1 MINMKL
7 VLPYL
12 INVPPFM
19 LKGLE
24 NKKISF
30 YKKIYLIIKGRFV
43 GSAINKLNGKS
54 FCIFLNLMFKNDG
67 KIYFDG
73 QYYFKKYNDVKIFY
87 PNKRIQRIL
96 IDYPRHLNR
105 LLESY
110 NLDEIKFEKD
120 DVIIDCGSNIG
131 ELNLALK
138 NKNYEVKYYGFEP
151 DNLSYECNILNNKES
166 GKNIKNVGLADKKGT
181 MEFYEDSFGG
191 NSSLIDFGEEKKSI
205 INVDKLDNFSFPD
218 KIKLLKIDA
227 EGYEPEVL
235 AGAKSTLKNVKYVA
249 VDFGPERGI
258 HQDDTIVEVNNLLI
272 DENFELI
279 KFETNRVTGLYKNK
293 KND

>member
-1 MINMKL
+1 
-7 VLPYL
+7 
-12 INVPPFM
+12 
-19 LKGLE
+19 
-24 NKKISF
+24 
-30 YKKIYLIIKGRFV
+30 
-43 GSAINKLNGKS
+43 
-54 FCIFLNLMFKNDG
+54 MFKNDG

-73 QYYFKKYNDVKIFY
+73 QNYFKKYNDVKIFY

-166 GKNIKNVGLADKKGT
+166 GKNIKCWISRQKGDN
-181 MEFYEDSFGG
+181 EFYEDSLRKL
-191 NSSLIDFGEEKKSI
+191 SLIDFGEEKKSE

-279 KFETNRVTGLYKNK
+279 KFETNRVTGLYKKKMTKNKSSKVTKIKFYFFFPGYKMK
-293 KND
+293 KNSINFFQLMKV